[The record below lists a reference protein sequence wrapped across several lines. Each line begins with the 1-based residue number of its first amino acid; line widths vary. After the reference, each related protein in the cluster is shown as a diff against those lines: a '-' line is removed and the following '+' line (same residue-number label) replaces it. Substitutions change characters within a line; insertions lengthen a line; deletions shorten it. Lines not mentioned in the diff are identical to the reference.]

1 MTPHRFFA
9 CSLAIFFCSPIQA
22 SAYEGSFKPAWWCRS
37 RHFQTICGGLFRP
50 KPDVPVT
57 HERLNTPDGDFVDVD
72 WLEGAPGSPY
82 VVILHGFGSTT
93 QAAYVVTLLD
103 ETRKAGWRAVAVNAR
118 GAIELNRLIELNDA
132 GDTRDLDWLVR
143 QLIQTKKA
151 ERIYLVGFSVGGN
164 RVLKWL
170 GEKGAAIPDEVKQA
184 VAVSAPYDLA
194 KTARNLDKGFNKR
207 VYTRSLLKT
216 LRAQALAKDRQF
228 PGVID
233 KEKVLKAKTF
243 NVYDREVSAPL
254 NGYADERE
262 YWAKSS
268 SMNYLQTIHV
278 PTLLIHA
285 ANDPFLPKE
294 DLPIAAIE
302 KSEYLKLLLTP
313 DGGHLGFVSGKIPF
327 KQDRWLERQILDF
340 FRRPSAAQ

>member
-1 MTPHRFFA
+1 M
-9 CSLAIFFCSPIQA
+9 AILFCSPVEVFA
-22 SAYEGSFKPAWWCRS
+22 SENSFKPAWWCRG
-37 RHFQTICGGLFRP
+37 RHFQTIYSGLFRP

-57 HERLNTPDGDFVDVD
+57 RERLNTPDGDFVDVD
-72 WLEGAPGSPY
+72 WLDGPPGSPY
-82 VVILHGFGSTT
+82 VVILHGFGSSTR
-93 QAAYVVTLLD
+93 AAYIATLLD
-103 ETRKAGWRAVAVNAR
+103 EIRKAGWRAVAGNAR
-118 GAIELNRLIELNDA
+118 GAIEINRLIELNDA

-170 GEKGAAIPDEVKQA
+170 GEKGASIPSEVKQA

-194 KTARNLDKGFNKR
+194 KTAKNLDKGFNRR

-243 NVYDREVSAPL
+243 QVYDHEVSAAL

-302 KSEYLKLLLTP
+302 ESKHLKLLLP
-313 DGGHLGFVSGKIPF
+313 RDGGHLGFVSGKVPF
-327 KQDRWLERQILDF
+327 RQDRWLERQILDTF
-340 FRRPSAAQ
+340 HQPSAAQ